1 MLKPRSRNTGATS
14 AVTVTTVLKLPKRAS
29 PSLEAVAN
37 TVTNAI
43 SLETTRAPRIRAVL
57 RRAREPRP
65 AVGAGGMASG
75 VASFSGNS
83 QHGTATVR
91 GHMADRTRILSGM
104 RPTGRCHL
112 GNSLGAAQNWV
123 NLQNEY
129 DCYYFVA
136 DYHALTTE
144 PDGHTVESKI
154 FDLTADLIAVGLD
167 PKRSV
172 IYQQSK
178 VPEVAELALLLSM
191 VTPLSWVLRTPTFK
205 EMVKKHPD
213 NVNLGLLSYPV
224 LQGAD
229 IIIVKGEGVPV
240 SKDQLPHLELI
251 REVVRKFN
259 RTYAPVF
266 PEPKALLTESPL
278 IRGTDGKQRMSK
290 TVGNIIGVT
299 EEPAVLR
306 KQVQSMVTDVK
317 RTYMT
322 QPGHPRTCN
331 VCAFYKFFFDDWQ
344 YYWDLCR
351 TAQIGCGEKKKLL
364 AERMIEVFRPFRE
377 VRAELSPQAV
387 AAILALGILTA
398 RDVARRTMVEVRQAV
413 GLPALR

>member
-1 MLKPRSRNTGATS
+1 MPER
-14 AVTVTTVLKLPKRAS
+14 
-29 PSLEAVAN
+29 
-37 TVTNAI
+37 
-43 SLETTRAPRIRAVL
+43 
-57 RRAREPRP
+57 
-65 AVGAGGMASG
+65 M
-75 VASFSGNS
+75 
-83 QHGTATVR
+83 
-91 GHMADRTRILSGM
+91 RILSGM
-104 RPTGRCHL
+104 RPTGRFHL
-112 GNSLGAAQNWV
+112 GNYLGAAQNWV

-129 DCYYFVA
+129 DCFYFVA

-178 VPEVAELALLLSM
+178 VPEVAELTLLLSM

-205 EMVKKHPD
+205 EMAKKHPD

-229 IIIVKGEGVPV
+229 IVIVKGEGVPV
-240 SKDQLPHLELI
+240 GKDQLPHLELI

-259 RTYAPVF
+259 RTYSPVF

-290 TVGNIIGVT
+290 TVGNIVGVT
-299 EEPAVLR
+299 QEPEVLR
-306 KQVQSMVTDVK
+306 KQVLSMVTDVK
-317 RTYMT
+317 RTYRT

-344 YYWDLCR
+344 HYWDLCR
-351 TAQIGCGEKKKLL
+351 KAQIGCHDKKKLL

-377 VRAELSPQAV
+377 ARAELSPEVV
-387 AAILALGILTA
+387 ADILDAGSETA
-398 RDVARRTMVEVRQAV
+398 REVARRTMVEVRQAV
-413 GLPALR
+413 GLAPSR

>member
-1 MLKPRSRNTGATS
+1 
-14 AVTVTTVLKLPKRAS
+14 
-29 PSLEAVAN
+29 
-37 TVTNAI
+37 
-43 SLETTRAPRIRAVL
+43 
-57 RRAREPRP
+57 
-65 AVGAGGMASG
+65 MAE
-75 VASFSGNS
+75 
-83 QHGTATVR
+83 R
-91 GHMADRTRILSGM
+91 MRILSGM
-104 RPTGRCHL
+104 RPTGRFHL
-112 GNSLGAAQNWV
+112 GNYLGAAQNWV

-129 DCYYFVA
+129 DCFYFVA

-178 VPEVAELALLLSM
+178 VPEVAELTLLLSM

-205 EMVKKHPD
+205 EMAKKHPD

-229 IIIVKGEGVPV
+229 IVIVKGEGVPV
-240 SKDQLPHLELI
+240 GKDQLPHLELI

-259 RTYAPVF
+259 RTYSPVF

-290 TVGNIIGVT
+290 TVGNIVGVT
-299 EEPAVLR
+299 EEAEVLR
-306 KQVQSMVTDVK
+306 KQVLSMVTDVK
-317 RTYMT
+317 RTYRT

-344 YYWDLCR
+344 HYWDLCR
-351 TAQIGCGEKKKLL
+351 KAQIGCHDKKKLL

-377 VRAELSPQAV
+377 ARAELSPEVV
-387 AAILALGILTA
+387 ADILDAGSETA
-398 RDVARRTMVEVRQAV
+398 REVARRTMVEVRQAV
-413 GLPALR
+413 GLAPSRQDRPGS